1 MAVINLCGGV
11 HVHLVVQPGSFLEN
25 KCPVYVLITCKKLLS
40 ALKFGKLQ
48 FVNCMFEVA
57 GRGMFAGRRPRTD
70 ATTKEIINTSGYEDY
85 LHVVVENITASMKYA
100 MYHYKNWNAC
110 RIIADL
116 LRSSRLRPS
125 AGDALRRPVLP
136 DVRLCP
142 QLGWR

>member
-1 MAVINLCGGV
+1 MPSWSFNLEIYWGTN
-11 HVHLVVQPGSFLEN
+11 VQ
-25 KCPVYVLITCKKLLS
+25 VCKKMLS

-100 MYHYKNWNAC
+100 RHHY
-110 RIIADL
+110 
-116 LRSSRLRPS
+116 
-125 AGDALRRPVLP
+125 
-136 DVRLCP
+136 
-142 QLGWR
+142 